1 MVEHVVVIF
10 LILGAGY
17 FVVKPLI
24 IPRQS
29 DDDSSLKGDDRLK
42 QLTLK
47 KDRAYSTIK
56 ELEFDANMGKI
67 SKEDVQILKRQYMLE
82 AVDSLKEI
90 DELETVKTKRTGLKE
105 KNIEKKTSTLRQ
117 NKSAKKSQVFCV
129 ECGTRAASRA
139 RFCPSCGAKLAKP

>member
-17 FVVKPLI
+17 FVVRPLV
-24 IPRQS
+24 IPRRP

-47 KDRAYSTIK
+47 KDRAYATIK

-67 SKEDVQILKRQYMLE
+67 SKEDFEILKRQYMLE

-90 DELETVKTKRTGLKE
+90 DELDTVKTKRTGPE
-105 KNIEKKTSTLRQ
+105 GKNIERKTSALRQ
-117 NKSAKKSQVFCV
+117 NKSANKPQVFCV
-129 ECGTRAASRA
+129 ECGSRAASRA
-139 RFCPSCGAKLAKP
+139 RFCPSCGAKLVKP

>member
-17 FVVKPLI
+17 FVVKPLV
-24 IPRQS
+24 IPRQP

-67 SKEDVQILKRQYMLE
+67 SKEDFETLKGQYMFD
-82 AVDSLKEI
+82 AADSLKEI
-90 DELETVKTKRTGLKE
+90 DRLETAKTKTTGPKE
-105 KNIEKKTSTLRQ
+105 KRIEKKTSGIRQ
-117 NKSAKKSQVFCV
+117 NKSAQKSHVFCV
-129 ECGTRAASRA
+129 ECGSRAALRA
-139 RFCPSCGAKLAKP
+139 RFCPSCGAKLAKL

>member
-17 FVVKPLI
+17 FVVRPLV

-47 KDRAYSTIK
+47 KDRAYATIK

-67 SKEDVQILKRQYMLE
+67 SKEDFETLKRQYMFE
-82 AVDSLKEI
+82 AADSLKEI
-90 DELETVKTKRTGLKE
+90 DELETVKTKKTGLKE
-105 KNIEKKTSTLRQ
+105 KDVERKTSTLRQ
-117 NKSAKKSQVFCV
+117 NKSAKKPRILCV
-129 ECGTRAASRA
+129 ECGTRAALRA
-139 RFCPSCGAKLAKP
+139 RFCPSCGAKLVKP